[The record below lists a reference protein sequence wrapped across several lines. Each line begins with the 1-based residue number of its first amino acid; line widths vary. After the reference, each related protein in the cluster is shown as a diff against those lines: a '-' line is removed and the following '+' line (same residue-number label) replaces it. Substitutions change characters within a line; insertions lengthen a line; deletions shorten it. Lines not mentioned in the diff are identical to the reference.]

1 MSPLKEVMVRLLLW
15 LFLGA
20 QCLLSAEFP
29 TVEAVI
35 ESYLESQ
42 GGADALED
50 LRSLKIVGEI
60 TIESQNLEFE
70 ISQQVVAPDKSFTE
84 QDFPG
89 LGLIREV
96 LNGERGWEWHPIT
109 GERPLEANEI
119 EDKTQETDLQR
130 DLRLFELYETIE
142 LGEPEVIEGIET
154 TQLTFT
160 DFNGKTEQWFFKANG
175 DLFQKI
181 HTVSSGPD
189 SVFESTDR
197 FYDFQVKGRF
207 RFPSRIKFINPSY
220 VAELKITSCDIN
232 PEIDPAVFEVPA
244 PILE

>member
-1 MSPLKEVMVRLLLW
+1 MSPLRESVFRLLLW
-15 LFLGA
+15 CFLGT
-20 QCLLSAEFP
+20 QGVLGMELP
-29 TVEAVI
+29 TVAVVI
-35 ESYLESQ
+35 DRYLESQ
-42 GGADALED
+42 GGANALKD
-50 LRSLKIVGEI
+50 LRSLKVVGEI
-60 TIESQNLEFE
+60 RIESQDLEFE
-70 ISQQVVAPDKSFTE
+70 VSQQVVAPDKSFTE

-109 GERPLEANEI
+109 GERPLEAHEI

-142 LGEPEVIEGIET
+142 LGESEVIEGIET
-154 TQLTFT
+154 TQLVFT
-160 DFNGKTEQWFFKANG
+160 DFKGKTEQWFFKANG
-175 DLFQKI
+175 DLLQKI

-197 FYDFQVKGRF
+197 FYDFQEIGRF
-207 RFPSRIKFINPSY
+207 RYPSRIKFINPSY

-232 PEIDPAVFEVPA
+232 LEIDPAVFELPV